1 MRIAAASGAYIFD
14 STSLTRAG
22 SMVFA
27 ATCTFVL
34 PISAAISS
42 IMATIDLI
50 ASCPA
55 SRAFTMTSSP
65 TSFAPASTITR
76 LSLLPATTMSS
87 VETLR
92 CA

>member
-1 MRIAAASGAYIFD
+1 MAFS
-14 STSLTRAG
+14 
-22 SMVFA
+22 
-27 ATCTFVL
+27 ATGTFFL

-42 IMATIDLI
+42 ITATIDLI
-50 ASCPA
+50 AACPA
-55 SRAFTMTSSP
+55 SRACTMTSSP

-87 VETLR
+87 AETLR